1 MSRAKQVSLTVNLP
15 AKIIKRRKWY
25 LASCP
30 ILDVHSQGE
39 TQDQAKH
46 NLIEALS
53 LFFISCLERNTLD
66 AVLKDCG
73 LTVAR
78 PPKAYKVKLAAP
90 REDYVDVPIP
100 FLARPTQRHTCH
112 A

>member
-1 MSRAKQVSLTVNLP
+1 MPRAKRVSLTVNLP
-15 AKIIKRRKWY
+15 VKITKKKKWF

-53 LFFISCLERNTLD
+53 LFFVSCLERNTLD

-73 LTVAR
+73 LAVAR
-78 PPKAYKVKLAAP
+78 PPKTYRVKPVAP
-90 REDYVDVPIP
+90 QEDYVDVPIP
-100 FLARPTQRHTCH
+100 FLARPTQHHTCH

>member
-1 MSRAKQVSLTVNLP
+1 MPQTKRISLTVNLP
-15 AKIIKRRKWY
+15 VKVTKRKKWF

-53 LFFISCLERNTLD
+53 LFFVSCLERNTLD

-78 PPKAYKVKLAAP
+78 PPEVYKVKPAAP

-100 FLARPTQRHTCH
+100 FLARPTQHHTCH

>member
-1 MSRAKQVSLTVNLP
+1 MARAKRVSLTVNLP
-15 AKIIKRRKWY
+15 IKITKRRKWF

-39 TQDQAKH
+39 TQEQARH
-46 NLIEALS
+46 NLVEALS

-78 PPKAYKVKLAAP
+78 PRKAYTVKPIAP
-90 REDYVDVPIP
+90 KEDYVDVPIP
-100 FLARPTQRHTCH
+100 FLARPTQHPTCH